1 MQTYR
6 ALAYTAV
13 LLLVAA
19 CVPLYP
25 TPDDFP
31 PPPMTP
37 IVEFPTPAFPPTAVP
52 RPRLKPVSDSDM
64 ADARTFFLVTKV
76 AITAGDSS
84 LVAERVLYPIRV
96 NVNGQPMTIASAAA
110 FERYYDGI
118 FDRKLQDVM
127 LEASEEDVVLT
138 LDGLKAADGA
148 IWFNL
153 FCLDAACAEPQFLIT
168 QINH

>member
-1 MQTYR
+1 MQTHR

-13 LLLVAA
+13 LLLLAA
-19 CVPLYP
+19 CIPLYP

-31 PPPMTP
+31 EPPMTP
-37 IVEFPTPAFPPTAVP
+37 IIEFPTPAFPPTAAP
-52 RPRLKPVSDSDM
+52 RPRLKPVFESDM

-76 AITAGDSS
+76 AVTAGDSS
-84 LVAERVLYPIRV
+84 LVAERVLYPIVV
-96 NVNGQPMTIASAAA
+96 NINGRPMTIASAAE
-110 FERYYDGI
+110 FERNYDGI
-118 FDRKLQDVM
+118 FDRQLQDAM

-148 IWFNL
+148 VWFNL
-153 FCLDAACAEPQFLIT
+153 FCLEAACPEPQFLIT